1 MKTLRKVV
9 GIVGEL
15 FITVGT
21 VMLLF
26 VGWQL
31 FINDPLVAN
40 EQQTTAEQFQ
50 QSPTTPTAPKF
61 ENISKSLKQ
70 GEVFGSV
77 HIPRFGKHW
86 MRLIGQGTFQKI
98 TLNKIGPGHYVS
110 SAWPGE
116 SGNFAIA
123 AHRTSHGAPFFNIDK
138 LQSGDKVVIET
149 NDGWFIYNYLQ
160 TKIVEPTALGVI
172 APVPEGLDGAHK
184 GGKYLTMTSCHPKWT
199 NHQRIIAWFDLER
212 IDPIAGPVP
221 KELK

>member
-40 EQQTTAEQFQ
+40 EQQNNAEHFQ

-70 GEVFGSV
+70 GEVFGSI
-77 HIPRFGKHW
+77 HIPRFGPHW
-86 MRLIGQGTFQKI
+86 MRLIGEGTFQKI
-98 TLNKIGPGHYVS
+98 TLNKIGPGHYVTS
-110 SAWPGE
+110 QWPGQE
-116 SGNFAIA
+116 GNFAVA
-123 AHRTSHGAPFFNIDK
+123 AHRTSHGET
-138 LQSGDKVVIET
+138 LWWRVVA
-149 NDGWFIYNYLQ
+149 DVW
-160 TKIVEPTALGVI
+160 
-172 APVPEGLDGAHK
+172 
-184 GGKYLTMTSCHPKWT
+184 
-199 NHQRIIAWFDLER
+199 IAWVD
-212 IDPIAGPVP
+212 G
-221 KELK
+221 